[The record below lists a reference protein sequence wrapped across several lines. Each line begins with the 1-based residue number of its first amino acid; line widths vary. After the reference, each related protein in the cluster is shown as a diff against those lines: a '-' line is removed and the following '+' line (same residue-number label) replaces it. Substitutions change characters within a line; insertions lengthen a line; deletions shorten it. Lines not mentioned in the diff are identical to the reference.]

1 MELTLRERPRVTVGS
16 RHYLNHVDSGAVKK
30 ETRKGFAAGFSA
42 YLIWGLLPVY
52 WKTLGIV
59 PSIELLAWRVAGCG
73 VFAWFIIIFRRKALN
88 RNIFTTKVV
97 INLVL
102 AALLIGG
109 NWGVFIWAVA
119 TERILEASLGYY
131 INPLVNVVLGVMFF
145 SERMSRTRYIAIFLA
160 LAGVILMTL
169 DAGTFP
175 WLSILLALQFGF
187 YGLAVK
193 SLPSGIDS
201 IEVLAWETALLGP
214 IAAAYLAYLGGNG
227 TLHFTGY
234 GPTVTLML
242 VLAGI
247 VTLVPLLL
255 FGIGARRIPLS
266 AMGFLQFVAP
276 TMMLLLGVFAY
287 NEPFGIYRGISFILV
302 ATALVLYSTT
312 LKDS

>member
-1 MELTLRERPRVTVGS
+1 MR
-16 RHYLNHVDSGAVKK
+16 N
-30 ETRKGFAAGFSA
+30 ETRKGFVAGFSA

-59 PSIELLAWRVAGCG
+59 PSMELLAWRVAGCG
-73 VFAWFIIIFRRKALN
+73 VVAWLVIVFRRKALN
-88 RNIFTTKVV
+88 RNIFTTKIV
-97 INLVL
+97 INLLL
-102 AALLIGG
+102 AALLIAG
-109 NWGVFIWAVA
+109 NWGVYIWAVA

-131 INPLVNVVLGVMFF
+131 INPLVNVVLGVIFF
-145 SERMSRTRYIAIFLA
+145 SERLSRTRYVAIFLA
-160 LAGVILMTL
+160 LAGVVLMTL

-175 WLSILLALQFGF
+175 WISILLALQFGF

-193 SLPSGIDS
+193 SLPSEIDS
-201 IEVLAWETALLGP
+201 IEVLAWETVLLGP

-227 TLHFTGY
+227 KLHFSGF
-234 GPTVTLML
+234 GPTVTVML

-255 FGIGARRIPLS
+255 FGMGARRIPLS

-287 NEPFGIYRGISFILV
+287 GEPFGIYRGISFLLV
-302 ATALVLYSTT
+302 ATALVLYSIT